1 MESVIV
7 ICGTNQP
14 LWLQVFKF
22 QSCDPCRKKQV
33 GVDLVDL
40 KRGDKKL
47 SQQQQQKS
55 ANIAWYPSDQTWWGF
70 WCVLLVHSI
79 RDFYFGRVVAYLV
92 EFQVLQSE

>member
-47 SQQQQQKS
+47 SQQQQQKVLILHDIRVTRLGEASGVCFLHTQLETTTS
-55 ANIAWYPSDQTWWGF
+55 A
-70 WCVLLVHSI
+70 
-79 RDFYFGRVVAYLV
+79 
-92 EFQVLQSE
+92 E